1 MKKSLIVVESPAK
14 IKTLKKLLGKGF
26 IFASSLG
33 HVVDLPAKEFGID
46 IEQDF
51 EPDYQVLPDKQ
62 EVISQIRK
70 LASSCDIVYLS
81 PDPDREGEA
90 IAWHIANQLPK
101 HMRIQRISFNAITK
115 GAVNE
120 ALKHP
125 REIDMALVN
134 AQQARRLLDRIV
146 GYKISPILSR
156 KLQQR
161 SGISAG
167 RVQSVALK
175 LVVDREKAIEAFV
188 PTEYWNIRVFL
199 QDPKTSKTFW
209 AHLYSAEGKKWE
221 KELPKG
227 KTEDEILLIQSE
239 AQAQYYVALLEDAA
253 YRVTRVE
260 AKEKRRNAA
269 PPFITST
276 LQQEASRHFRFS
288 SSKTMSVAQ
297 TLYEGVELDNED
309 ATGLITYMRTD
320 SVRIDPEA
328 LSNVRDYIHNT
339 FGQEYLPKSPNV
351 YTTKK
356 MTQDAHEAI
365 RPTDIHLSPDKLEGK
380 LSDDQLKLYSLIWKR
395 FVASQ
400 MNPAI
405 YDTLAMTISTNVK
418 IDLRASGSL
427 LKFKG
432 FLAVYEEK
440 LDDDTT
446 EEENLSLPQLHAQDV
461 LDKEKVSAEQAFT
474 KPLPRFTE
482 ASLVKE
488 LEKSGIGRP
497 STYATIMNKIQS
509 REYTIKENQRL
520 RPTELGKI
528 ISQFL
533 ETNFPRI
540 MDIGFTAL
548 MEDELELIAD
558 NKKSWKLLL
567 KEFWDQFLPV
577 VTTAEK
583 EAVIPRVLTDI
594 TCSAC
599 HKGKLVKIWAKNRY
613 FYGCSEYPEC
623 DFKTSEEAL
632 AFNKDD
638 YAVDTPWNSPCPV
651 CGGDMK
657 VRHGRFGTFLGCL
670 NYPQCRGTISIHK
683 KGEEVE
689 KEETLPCPAVG
700 CSGKILK
707 KRSRYNKTFY
717 SCSEYPDCSVI
728 GNTIDAVITKYTGT
742 PKTPYEKKTTGK
754 KKATTKSSSKT
765 TKTTTKKK
773 KSEGKTPKTPKAGA
787 LLTPSPQLALMIG
800 PEPLGRGE
808 ATKKVWQ
815 YIKDHNLQSPEN
827 KKMLLPDDKFAAII
841 GPEPVDMFQLP
852 KLLNQHLFKSDVSP
866 GSSSASS

>member
-1 MKKSLIVVESPAK
+1 MKKSLIIVESPAK
-14 IKTLKKLLGKGF
+14 IKTLQKLLGKGF

-46 IEQDF
+46 VDHDF
-51 EPDYQVLPDKQ
+51 EPQYQVLPDKKD
-62 EVISQIRK
+62 VIDRICK
-70 LASSCDIVYLS
+70 LAADCDVVYLS

-101 HMRIQRISFNAITK
+101 NTRTQRISFNAITK
-115 GAVNE
+115 GAVTE

-125 REIDMALVN
+125 REIDMSLVN

-188 PTEYWNIRVFL
+188 PTEYWNIRVL
-199 QDPKTSKTFW
+199 LKDPKSGKNFW
-209 AHLYSAEGKKWE
+209 AYLYACDGKRWE
-221 KELPKG
+221 KDLPAE
-227 KTEDEILLIQSE
+227 KTEADVLLINS
-239 AQAQYYVALLEDAA
+239 ADKAQYYVQLLEDAS
-253 YRVTRVE
+253 YMVSRIE
-260 AKEKRRNAA
+260 AREKRRNPA

-297 TLYEGVELDNED
+297 TLYEGIELNNDD

-328 LSNVRDYIHNT
+328 LASAREYIHQL
-339 FGQEYLPKSPNV
+339 FGQEYLPEKANIYS
-351 YTTKK
+351 TKK

-365 RPTDIHLSPDKLEGK
+365 RPTDIRLSPDQLQDK
-380 LSDDQLKLYSLIWKR
+380 LSEDQYKLYSLIWKR

-400 MNPAI
+400 MTPAV
-405 YDTLAMTISTNVK
+405 YDTLAIQIATDKK
-418 IDLRASGSL
+418 IDLRATGSM

-440 LDDDTT
+440 NDDDAEQ
-446 EEENLSLPQLHAQDV
+446 EEEFALPALHAQDS
-461 LDKEKVSAEQAFT
+461 LEKEEITQEQAFT

-509 REYTIKENQRL
+509 RDYTTKENQRL
-520 RPTELGKI
+520 RPTELGRV

-558 NKKSWKLLL
+558 DKKSWKLLL
-567 KEFWDQFLPV
+567 KEFWDQFLPA

-583 EAVIPRVLTDI
+583 EAVIPRILTDI
-594 TCSAC
+594 QCPKC
-599 HKGKLVKIWAKNRY
+599 HSGQLVKIWSRSGY
-613 FYGCSEYPEC
+613 FYGCSGYPEC
-623 DFKTSEEAL
+623 DYKTSEEEL

-638 YAVDTPWNSPCPV
+638 YASDTPWDSSCPI
-651 CGGDMK
+651 CGNEMK
-657 VRHGRFGTFLGCL
+657 VRHGRFGTFLGCV
-670 NYPQCRGTISIHK
+670 NYPKCRGTISIHK
-683 KGEEVE
+683 RGEESE
-689 KEETLPCPAVG
+689 HEEPVDCPAIG

-707 KRSRYNKTFY
+707 KRSRYNKIFY

-728 GNTIDAVITKYTGT
+728 GNTIEAVRSKYEGT
-742 PKTPYEKKTTGK
+742 PKTPYEKKSLAK
-754 KKATTKSSSKT
+754 KRSSEKSVKKTKKTKSSKDKT
-765 TKTTTKKK
+765 VKKNN
-773 KSEGKTPKTPKAGA
+773 SP
-787 LLTPSPQLALMIG
+787 LLSPSPQLAAMIG
-800 PEPLGRGE
+800 NEPVSRGD
-808 ATKKVWQ
+808 ATKKVWE
-815 YIKDHNLQSPEN
+815 YIKLHNLQAQDN
-827 KKMLLPDDKFAAII
+827 KRLLIPDAKLGAII
-841 GPEPVDMFQLP
+841 GNEPIDMFQLA
-852 KLLNQHLFKSDVSP
+852 KFLSQHLFK
-866 GSSSASS
+866 AEEF

>member
-1 MKKSLIVVESPAK
+1 MKKSLIIVESPAK
-14 IKTLKKLLGKGF
+14 IKTLQKLLGKGF

-46 IEQDF
+46 IDHDF
-51 EPDYQVLPDKQ
+51 EPIYRVLPDKQ
-62 EVISQIRK
+62 EVIRHIRK
-70 LASSCDIVYLS
+70 LAENCDVVYLS

-90 IAWHIANQLPK
+90 IAWHIAQQLPK
-101 HMRIQRISFNAITK
+101 DTKIQRIAFNAITK
-115 GAVNE
+115 GAVTE

-125 REIDMALVN
+125 RHIDMALVN

-146 GYKISPILSR
+146 GYKISPILNR

-175 LVVDREKAIEAFV
+175 LVVDREKAIEAFI
-188 PTEYWNIRVFL
+188 PTEYWNIRVLL
-199 QDPKTSKTFW
+199 QDPQTLKTFW
-209 AHLYSAEGKKWE
+209 AHLYSADGKKWE

-227 KTEDEILLIQSE
+227 KTTEEILLINSE
-239 AQAQYYVALLEDAA
+239 AKALEYVQRLENAI

-260 AKEKRRNAA
+260 AKEKRRHAL

-288 SSKTMSVAQ
+288 SSKTMSIAQ

-320 SVRIDPEA
+320 STRIDPEA
-328 LSNVRDYIHNT
+328 ISSARDYIQET
-339 FGQEYLPKSPNV
+339 FGPDYLPQSPNLFA
-351 YTTKK
+351 TKK

-365 RPTDIHLSPDKLEGK
+365 RPTDVRLSPDKLQNK
-380 LSDDQLKLYSLIWKR
+380 LSDEQFKLYSLIWKR
-395 FVASQ
+395 FMASQ
-400 MNPAI
+400 MTPAI
-405 YDTLAMTISTNVK
+405 YNTLGLTISTNVR
-418 IDLRASGSL
+418 IDLRASGSV
-427 LKFKG
+427 LKFRG

-440 LDDDTT
+440 HDDDPDQ
-446 EEENLSLPQLHAQDV
+446 EDNPSLPQLHVQDI
-461 LDKEKVSAEQAFT
+461 LEKSQVSAEQAFT

-482 ASLVKE
+482 ASLIKE

-497 STYATIMNKIQS
+497 STYATIMNKIQN

-520 RPTELGKI
+520 HPTELGKI

-540 MDIGFTAL
+540 MDIGFTAF

-577 VTTAEK
+577 VTKVEK
-583 EAVIPRVLTDI
+583 EAVIPRIVTDI
-594 TCSAC
+594 PCSAC

-613 FYGCSEYPEC
+613 FYGCLMYPEC
-623 DFKTSEEAL
+623 DFKTSEEEL

-638 YAVDTPWNSPCPV
+638 YAEDTAWDSPCPV
-651 CGGDMK
+651 CQGPMK
-657 VRHGRFGTFLGCL
+657 IRHGRFGTFLGCL
-670 NYPQCRGTISIHK
+670 NYPKCRGTITLHK
-683 KGEEVE
+683 KGEEID
-689 KEETLPCPAVG
+689 EEHPISCPAKG

-717 SCSEYPDCSVI
+717 SCSEYPNCSVI
-728 GNTIDAVITKYTGT
+728 GNTIDAVINKYTGT
-742 PKTPYEKKTTGK
+742 EKTPYEKKTSK
-754 KKATTKSSSKT
+754 KKASESKNKSPVL
-765 TKTTTKKK
+765 KKK
-773 KSEGKTPKTPKAGA
+773 KGTSTRKGA
-787 LLTPSPQLALMIG
+787 LCVPSSDLAQILG
-800 PEPLGRGE
+800 KEPLTRVE
-808 ATKKVWQ
+808 ATKKIWE
-815 YIKDHNLQSPEN
+815 YIKSSHLQDPKN
-827 KKMLLPDDKFAAII
+827 KKILIPDAKLQKII
-841 GPEPVDMFQLP
+841 GPHPIDMFQLP
-852 KLLNQHLFKSDVSP
+852 KLLSQHLLKANDES
-866 GSSSASS
+866 

>member
-14 IKTLKKLLGKGF
+14 IKTLQKLLGKGF

-46 IEQDF
+46 IEHDF

-62 EVISQIRK
+62 EVINQIRK
-70 LASSCDIVYLS
+70 LASSCEVVYLS

-101 HMRIQRISFNAITK
+101 NTHMQRISFNAITK

-209 AHLYSAEGKKWE
+209 AHLYSADGKKWE

-227 KTEDEILLIQSE
+227 KTEDEILLINSE
-239 AQAQYYVALLEDAA
+239 AKAQHYAELLENAS

-328 LSNVRDYIHNT
+328 LNNARDYIQDT
-339 FGQEYLPKSPNV
+339 FGQEYLPKSPNL
-351 YTTKK
+351 YATKK

-365 RPTDIHLSPDKLEGK
+365 RPTDIQLSPDKLQGR
-380 LSDDQLKLYSLIWKR
+380 LTDDQHKLYSLIWKR

-400 MNPAI
+400 MNPAV

-440 LDDDTT
+440 IDDDIA
-446 EEENLSLPQLHAQDV
+446 EEENLSLPQLHAQDI

-567 KEFWDQFLPV
+567 REFWDQFLPV

-583 EAVIPRVLTDI
+583 EAVIPRVITDI
-594 TCSAC
+594 ECSAC

-623 DFKTSEEAL
+623 DFKTSEEEL

-638 YAVDTPWNSPCPV
+638 YAVDTPWDSPCPV
-651 CGGDMK
+651 CEGKMK

-670 NYPQCRGTISIHK
+670 NYPKCRGTISIHK

-689 KEETLPCPAVG
+689 KEESIPCPATG

-728 GNTIDAVITKYTGT
+728 GNTIDAVVTKYTGT

-754 KKATTKSSSKT
+754 KKAAGKTSSKT
-765 TKTTTKKK
+765 TKTTAKK
-773 KSEGKTPKTPKAGA
+773 KSEKKTTRVGS
-787 LLTPSPQLALMIG
+787 LLTPSPELALMIG
-800 PEPLGRGE
+800 NEPVARGE
-808 ATKKVWQ
+808 ATKKIWK

-827 KKMLLPDDKFAAII
+827 KKMLIPDDKFRAII

-852 KLLNQHLFKSDVSP
+852 KLLNQHLFKA
-866 GSSSASS
+866 G